1 MSSERQTGTM
11 VPEITGTTR
20 VYYMMAHPIAHV
32 TTPEVFNPMCVER
45 GVDAVMIA
53 MHVRPED
60 LPQAFETFRR
70 TQNLGGIVVS
80 VPLKQM
86 FLELCDDADERAVEL
101 GAANCVR
108 REANG
113 RMVCDNFD
121 GEGFM
126 AGLAKSGIDVRG
138 KRVLLAGAGGA
149 GAALGFSLARAG
161 VAQIVFSDRNGDR
174 ADQLWA
180 RVKTLHP
187 DLDLGIGG
195 APANPAA
202 FDIAINATDSGL
214 HEGDDLPLDASALE
228 PDTIVCDIIMKPHE
242 TELLRIAKERGCVL
256 HHGRNML
263 DGQMELF
270 WDFFGLPR

>member
-1 MSSERQTGTM
+1 MTSDQTAAGT

-32 TTPEVFNPMCVER
+32 TTPEVFNPMCVAR

-53 MHVRPED
+53 MHVLPED

-70 TQNLGGIVVS
+70 TQNLGGIVIS
-80 VPLKQM
+80 VPLKQK
-86 FLELCDDADERAVEL
+86 FLELADEAHDRAEEL
-101 GAANCVR
+101 GAANCIR

-113 RMVCDNFD
+113 RMICDNFD

-126 AGLAKSGIDVRG
+126 AGLAKSEIDVRG
-138 KRVLLAGAGGA
+138 KRILLAGAGGA
-149 GAALGFSLARAG
+149 GAALAFSLAKAG
-161 VAQIVFSDRNGDR
+161 VAQIVFTDRNGER

-180 RVKTLHP
+180 RVKTIHP
-187 DLDLGIGG
+187 ELDLSIAN
-195 APANPAA
+195 APAHPAA
-202 FDIAINATDSGL
+202 FDIVINATDSGL
-214 HEGDDLPLDASALE
+214 HVGDDLPLDANALQPE
-228 PDTIVCDIIMKPHE
+228 TTVCDIIMNPHE
-242 TELLRIAKERGCVL
+242 TELLRIAKERGCRL

>member
-1 MSSERQTGTM
+1 MTSDRHAGAP
-11 VPEITGTTR
+11 VPEITGTTK

-53 MHVRPED
+53 MHVLPKD

-80 VPLKQM
+80 VPLKQK
-86 FLELCDDADERAVEL
+86 FLELCDEVDDRAMEL

-121 GEGFM
+121 GAGFM
-126 AGLAKSGIDVRG
+126 AGLAKDGIDVRG

-149 GAALGFSLARAG
+149 GSALGFSLARAG
-161 VAQIVFSDRNGDR
+161 VAQIALSDRIGER

-180 RVKTLHP
+180 RVKTIHP
-187 DLDLGIGG
+187 DLDLGVTD
-195 APANPAA
+195 APAHPAA
-202 FDIAINATDSGL
+202 FDIVINATDSGL
-214 HEGDDLPLDASALE
+214 HAQDDLPLDAHALE
-228 PDTIVCDIIMKPHE
+228 PETIVCDIIMKPHE
-242 TELLRIAKERGCVL
+242 TAFLRIARERGCTL

>member
-1 MSSERQTGTM
+1 MISDAAPTEK

-45 GVDAVMIA
+45 GVDAVMIP
-53 MHVRPED
+53 MHVTPEN
-60 LPQAFETFRR
+60 LPQAFETFRK
-70 TQNLGGIVVS
+70 TENLGGIVIS
-80 VPLKQM
+80 VPLKQS
-86 FLELCDDADERAVEL
+86 FLDLSDEAHDRATEL

-108 REANG
+108 RMPDG

-126 AGLAKSGIDVRG
+126 AGLAEAEIDVRG
-138 KRVLLAGAGGA
+138 GRVLLVGAGGA
-149 GAALGFSLARAG
+149 GSALGFSLAKAG
-161 VAQIVFSDRNGDR
+161 VAEIVFSDRDSAR
-174 ADQLWA
+174 AEALCA
-180 RVKTLHP
+180 RVKAATADPILMTTITP
-187 DLDLGIGG
+187 PS
-195 APANPAA
+195 PAGH
-202 FDIAINATDSGL
+202 DIIINATDSGL
-214 HEGDDLPLDASALE
+214 HEGDPLPIVADELE
-228 PDTIVCDIIMKPHE
+228 PGHIVCDIIMKPHE
-242 TELLRIAKERGCVL
+242 TALLTAAKAHGCML